1 MLIKYDVDLI
11 NGIRENV
18 DQLWCWSIM
27 MLIKYDVDQDFLCW
41 PWTLMTIM
49 MILLR
54 IYYID
59 DYDVGQ
65 LGMTFDDD
73 AGDYDVDK
81 KFQWLWLW

>member
-1 MLIKYDVDLI
+1 
-11 NGIRENV
+11 
-18 DQLWCWSIM
+18 M
-27 MLIKYDVDQDFLCW
+27 MLIKYDVDQVDQDFLSW

-49 MILLR
+49 MTLLW
-54 IYYID
+54 IYYVD

-73 AGDYDVDK
+73 AGDYVVDK